1 MSEIYVACR
10 PFTKNKEIIQIFQES
25 GHSRY
30 TCQNKLYNACFQHD
44 IAYGDFRDL
53 YRRTARYEVLPNK
66 TFDIGRNP
74 EI

>member
-10 PFTKNKEIIQIFQES
+10 PFTKNKEIIKIFQES

-44 IAYGDFRDL
+44 IAYGDFKDL
-53 YRRTARYEVLPNK
+53 
-66 TFDIGRNP
+66 
-74 EI
+74 

>member
-25 GHSRY
+25 GHSRC

-44 IAYGDFRDL
+44 IAYGDFKDL
-53 YRRTARYEVLPNK
+53 CRRTARYEV
-66 TFDIGRNP
+66 
-74 EI
+74 